1 MKNQWSCNN
10 CGYTFAAEQVPNK
23 CPSCHQECTFVNVT
37 CYTPECGGPE
47 SGNVDPR
54 LIRSPKPDKANH

>member
-1 MKNQWSCNN
+1 MTQWKCSD
-10 CGYTFAAEQVPNK
+10 CGYTFPASQVPTQ
-23 CPSCHQECTFVNVT
+23 CPSCKEKCTFSDVS

-54 LIRSPKPDKANH
+54 LLHSEPGRKTI